1 MPQVI
6 DLIRRKAAFDPETVN
21 ILTGAF
27 ENAWQ
32 SVQASGERLAQPAY
46 ASATREVI
54 AKYIIDMAQRGERD
68 PGKLS
73 DGAVEFLATN
83 YNP

>member
-1 MPQVI
+1 MHQLL
-6 DLIRRKAAFDPETVN
+6 DLIRSSAAFDPETVAV
-21 ILTGAF
+21 LGSAF

-32 SVQASGERLAQPAY
+32 RIQASGNHFARPSY
-46 ASATREVI
+46 ANGTREVI

-73 DGAVEFLATN
+73 DGAVEFLTAN
-83 YNP
+83 YRH